1 MHARLLP
8 NRATQNAC
16 NKIHVED
23 SDEEKKKV
31 CLVGLKKRKRT
42 YRGGILWVLFL
53 FSFLLRKRDL
63 SYMVQRSLEFSLLLL
78 QLPKC

>member
-1 MHARLLP
+1 MPR
-8 NRATQNAC
+8 
-16 NKIHVED
+16 
-23 SDEEKKKV
+23 
-31 CLVGLKKRKRT
+31 GLEKRKRT

-63 SYMVQRSLEFSLLLL
+63 SYMVQGSLEFSLLLL